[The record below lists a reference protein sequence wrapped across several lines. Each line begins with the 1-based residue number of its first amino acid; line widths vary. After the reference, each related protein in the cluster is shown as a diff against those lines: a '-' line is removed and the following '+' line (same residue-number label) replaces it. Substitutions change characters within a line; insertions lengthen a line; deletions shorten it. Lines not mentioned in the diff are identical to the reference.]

1 MNAKLGQ
8 YYIFNGNKCTHG
20 NKVNISNSVRFS
32 FDFRVLP
39 KSKYNSQKFNISLN
53 SKRAF
58 AKGSYYMDF
67 DDIKL

>member
-39 KSKYNSQKFNISLN
+39 KVNITLKNLISLN